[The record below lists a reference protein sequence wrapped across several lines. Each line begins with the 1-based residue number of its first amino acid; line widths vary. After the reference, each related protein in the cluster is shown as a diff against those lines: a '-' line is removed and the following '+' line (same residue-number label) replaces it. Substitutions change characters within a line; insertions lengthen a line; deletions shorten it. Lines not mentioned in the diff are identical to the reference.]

1 MTDALSMNRVC
12 KRFAR
17 FRLDNVSFSLPRG
30 YIMGLIG
37 PNGAGK
43 TTAIKLML
51 GMLHLDSGAISMLG
65 MDALKDAETIK
76 QRIGVVMDQ
85 PFYLDDWRVQDVE
98 NALSPFYPTW
108 DKALFGTLC
117 ERFCLNLSSKV
128 KELSRGMGMKL
139 MIACA
144 LSHQAELLILDEPTS
159 GLDAVMR
166 DDLMDIL
173 KEYVLDENRS
183 VLFSTHITQDLEK
196 IADYITFLSH
206 GQVMYTGSKD
216 ELMET
221 YRLVKGGVNVLN
233 DEQKKLMLGLRTHPT
248 GFDGLAKASSL
259 PLLPDSLTAE
269 PCTLDEII
277 IRLNQEG
284 QRHV

>member
-1 MTDALSMNRVC
+1 MTDALTIHGVC
-12 KRFAR
+12 KRFVR
-17 FRLDNVSFSLPRG
+17 FSLENVSFSLPRG

-43 TTAIKLML
+43 TTTIKLML
-51 GMLHLDSGAISMLG
+51 GMLRLDGGSISMLG
-65 MDALKDAETIK
+65 TDAVKDAESAK

-85 PFYLDDWRVQDVE
+85 PFYLEDWRVREVE
-98 NALSPFYPTW
+98 NALSPFYKTW
-108 DKALFGTLC
+108 DSGLFRSLC
-117 ERFCLNLSSKV
+117 SRFGLDPTAKV

-159 GLDAVMR
+159 GLDALMR
-166 DDLMDIL
+166 EDLMDIL
-173 KEYVLDENRS
+173 KEYVMDESRS

-206 GQVMYTGSKD
+206 GHVGYTGTKD
-216 ELMET
+216 ELMEK
-221 YRLVKGGVNVLN
+221 YRLVKGGNHILN
-233 DEQKKLMLGLRTHPT
+233 EEQKKLVLGLRACAT
-248 GFDGLAKASSL
+248 GFEGLAEAASL
-259 PLLPDSLTAE
+259 PLLPKELVIE

-277 IRLNQEG
+277 IRLNQEETL
-284 QRHV
+284 HV

>member
-1 MTDALSMNRVC
+1 MTDALSMNGVC

-17 FRLDNVSFSLPRG
+17 FRLDNVSFFLPRG

-51 GMLHLDSGAISMLG
+51 GMLRLDGGSISMLG
-65 MDALKDAETIK
+65 TDALKDAETVK

-98 NALSPFYPTW
+98 GALSPFYPTW
-108 DKALFGTLC
+108 DKALFHTLC
-117 ERFCLNLSSKV
+117 EKFDLNLNSKV

-206 GQVMYTGSKD
+206 GQVIYTGSKD

-221 YRLVKGGVNVLN
+221 YRLVKGGVHILS
-233 DEQKKLMLGLRTHPT
+233 DEQKKLVLGLRTHPT
-248 GFDGLAKASSL
+248 GFDGLTKTASL
-259 PLLPDSLTAE
+259 PLLPSGLTAE

-284 QRHV
+284 QRHD